1 MTTRAL
7 GFTCLAALPLV
18 ALLAFATRAS
28 APGKAAPDVD
38 RNVDPCTDFDAFA
51 NGPWRAAN
59 PIPAQLSRWGRRSAA
74 RETNRRHLQDL
85 LEELSRREDWPRG
98 SIERLLGDH
107 YASCMDEAKVERL
120 GLTPLDALLADIDAI
135 RDRTDLQRSIQ
146 RLHALAI
153 PVAFGVVGV
162 FDNHEPERF
171 IANVVPGEPG
181 LSSRDAY
188 LQSEPPFVQ
197 ARERYRAHVAHV
209 LVLAGSPDTAA
220 RESSIA
226 VLGLEKRL
234 AQASL
239 GATAS
244 ANPTATDHRMTFA
257 QLQQL
262 APGVDWS
269 AYFAVAKLP
278 RVDLNVAEP
287 NFLRQLDVE
296 LRETPLPVWKVY
308 LRWRLLDSA
317 SPFLSKPFVD
327 ATGETRPRA
336 QRCLESTEGL
346 FGDALGRKYVERYF
360 PPAAKAKAQEIVR
373 TLLAVLKDD
382 VAALEW
388 MRPETRKT
396 ALEKL
401 DTFDAQ
407 VGYPDRWKD
416 YAGVEVR
423 RDAFWANVVAGRRF
437 NVDENRRG
445 IGKPT
450 ERDLWQL
457 PPSSPDAYID
467 LQLNQMV
474 LPAGFLRPPAFGLEQ
489 SDAANYGAIGT
500 SIAHDLTHGIDAGGS
515 ELDVHGRPR
524 PWWTETDRREFQTRG
539 QCVSE
544 QFEGYFI
551 EPGVHHR
558 GTLVL
563 SEAIGDLAGV
573 RLAFLAF
580 QKSAERHQV
589 PVRVG
594 LTPEQQFFIAFG
606 QLRGDAVRLEAER
619 EMLSTDP
626 HPVPKFRVIGP
637 LSNLPEFQR
646 AFACRT
652 GAPMVRP
659 PEKRCAVW

>member
-7 GFTCLAALPLV
+7 GFAAVAALPLV
-18 ALLAFATRAS
+18 ALLPFATHGT

-38 RNVDPCTDFDAFA
+38 RSIDPCTDFDAFA

-59 PIPAQLSRWGRRSAA
+59 PIPAQLSRWGRRAAA
-74 RETNRRHLQDL
+74 RETNRRRVQEL
-85 LEELSRREDWPRG
+85 LEELSRRGDWPRG

-107 YASCMDEAKVERL
+107 YASCMDEARVERL
-120 GLTPLDALLADIDAI
+120 GLMPLAALLADIDAI
-135 RDRTDLQRSIQ
+135 RNRTDLQRSIE
-146 RLHALAI
+146 RLHGLAI

-162 FDNHEPERF
+162 LDNHEPERF
-171 IANVVPGEPG
+171 IANVVPAEMG

-188 LQSEPPFVQ
+188 LQSEPRFVQ
-197 ARERYRAHVAHV
+197 ERERYRARVAHV
-209 LVLAGSPDTAA
+209 LALAGTPDTAA
-220 RESSIA
+220 RESSVAI
-226 VLGLEKRL
+226 LGLEARL

-244 ANPTATDHRMTFA
+244 ADPAATDHRMTFA

-262 APGVDWS
+262 APDVDWG
-269 AYFAVAKLP
+269 AYFAAARLP
-278 RVDLNVAEP
+278 QIDLNVAEP

-296 LRETPLPVWKVY
+296 LRETPLPVWKLY

-317 SPFLSKPFVD
+317 SPFLSKAFVE
-327 ATGETRPRA
+327 ATGVTRPRA

-346 FGDALGRKYVERYF
+346 FGDALGRKYVERDF

-401 DTFDAQ
+401 DAFDAQ

-416 YAGVEVR
+416 YAGIEVR
-423 RDAFWANVVAGRRF
+423 RDSLWANVVAGRRF

-474 LPAGFLRPPAFGLEQ
+474 LPAGFLQPPAFGLEQ
-489 SDAANYGAIGT
+489 SDAANYGGIGT

-524 PWWTETDRREFQTRG
+524 SWWTETDRREFQTRG
-539 QCVSE
+539 RCVSE

-551 EPGVHHR
+551 EPGLHHR

-573 RLAFLAF
+573 RIAYLAF
-580 QKSAERHQV
+580 QRSSARQRA

-594 LTPEQQFFIAFG
+594 LTLEQQFFIAFG

-619 EMLSTDP
+619 EMLTADP
-626 HPVPKFRVIGP
+626 HPVPKFRVIGT
-637 LSNLPEFQR
+637 LSNSPEFQR

-652 GAPMVRP
+652 GAAMVRP